1 MVFGQSYKFG
11 ISWISGWMIMQ
22 TEVLKGLFLKLYY
35 CLTLFPPWPS
45 SPYMCRNQ
53 KLKRNQENELPSP
66 SSGHLVTSF
75 EESSLISYLPLY
87 HPPLSFSLLL
97 RFSLFSFI
105 PSFLPQT
112 NPPSSAT
119 SGLVPLMPTLC
130 FSAWL
135 NQDTYSLPGR
145 FFLLH
150 SRSHIS
156 VWRERLGRRV
166 QTVWRSHTARR
177 RCRNGSPTLCI
188 PQSLSFKYG
197 S

>member
-1 MVFGQSYKFG
+1 
-11 ISWISGWMIMQ
+11 
-22 TEVLKGLFLKLYY
+22 
-35 CLTLFPPWPS
+35 
-45 SPYMCRNQ
+45 MCRNQ

-119 SGLVPLMPTLC
+119 SGLVPPHAYPLLQCLIKSGHILSPGSVLSLTLQESHLSVKRETWKK
-130 FSAWL
+130 SADCL
-135 NQDTYSLPGR
+135 KKP
-145 FFLLH
+145 H
-150 SRSHIS
+150 SEEE
-156 VWRERLGRRV
+156 V
-166 QTVWRSHTARR
+166 
-177 RCRNGSPTLCI
+177 
-188 PQSLSFKYG
+188 
-197 S
+197 